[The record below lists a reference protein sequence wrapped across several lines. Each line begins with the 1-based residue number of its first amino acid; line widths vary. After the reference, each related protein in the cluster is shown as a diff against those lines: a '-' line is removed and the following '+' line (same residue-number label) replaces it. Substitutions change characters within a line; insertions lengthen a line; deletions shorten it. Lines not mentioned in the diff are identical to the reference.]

1 MYLIFSNFSEGHSS
15 IYLQIYVLTA
25 DNLAVM
31 TSKNMAKL

>member
-1 MYLIFSNFSEGHSS
+1 MYLKIFNFSEGHSS
-15 IYLQIYVLTA
+15 IYFQIYVLTS